1 MFQSIKG
8 VQIIAKVT
16 FGSTKMKMIQKY
28 MSSKLLN
35 QFVKLIFISL
45 VMSIS
50 QAFSHLQNTRKI
62 DQNIAI
68 DHQEKTSLTHLNV
81 WGYGHSICVSY
92 FKCS

>member
-1 MFQSIKG
+1 
-8 VQIIAKVT
+8 
-16 FGSTKMKMIQKY
+16 
-28 MSSKLLN
+28 MSSKLPN

-68 DHQEKTSLTHLNV
+68 DHQEKTSFNPFECMGLWAFDLCF
-81 WGYGHSICVSY
+81 I
-92 FKCS
+92 F